1 MTSTALKM
9 SYWKAICMTLIDLGE
24 DIIPTVEVVTP
35 LAKAKWESMGN
46 TSGNPALTMEWV
58 LGDYESDWR
67 DKRRG
72 YSLTNRPQ
80 DSWEEYVPIFILHF
94 DESDED

>member
-1 MTSTALKM
+1 MTSTALQM
-9 SYWKAICMTLIDLGE
+9 SYWKAICMTLSDLGE
-24 DIIPTVEVVTP
+24 DLIPTVEVVTP

-46 TSGNPALTMEWV
+46 TSGSTPLTMEWV
-58 LGDYESDWR
+58 ISDYESDWR

-72 YSLTNRPQ
+72 YRLTNRPLE
-80 DSWEEYVPIFILHF
+80 SWEEYVPIFVLDC